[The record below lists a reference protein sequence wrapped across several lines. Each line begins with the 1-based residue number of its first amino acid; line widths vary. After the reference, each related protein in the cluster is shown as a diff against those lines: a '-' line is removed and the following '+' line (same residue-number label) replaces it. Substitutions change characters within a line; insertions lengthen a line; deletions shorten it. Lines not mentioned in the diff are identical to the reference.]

1 MEVPE
6 DGSITDMEEWLKRR
20 RKKEREKLEKERL
33 KLYIETQ
40 EARDKVKEQKRRE
53 NVQRSKGY
61 ASAASKRL
69 RNA

>member
-53 NVQRSKGY
+53 DVQRAKGY